1 MSRRRCRPSSS
12 AEPPNPVSVASRPR
26 KTGLFALPPQTLNR
40 NAVACIAALPTVAD
54 LIAAIQRFIGT
65 RGSPA
70 MSTPQQGDTPTPW
83 RISETYVRLGV
94 GMARK
99 PSGGRPSK
107 GDRDV
112 IVTRPA
118 RPLGNVVRAR
128 ADEAGMTIS
137 EYVAMVLAR
146 AHGMPEFAPAPSA
159 TTEQGVLPLGKTA

>member
-1 MSRRRCRPSSS
+1 M
-12 AEPPNPVSVASRPR
+12 
-26 KTGLFALPPQTLNR
+26 
-40 NAVACIAALPTVAD
+40 
-54 LIAAIQRFIGT
+54 LIQQR
-65 RGSPA
+65 A
-70 MSTPQQGDTPTPW
+70 DTPTPGCV
-83 RISETYVRLGV
+83 SETYVRLGV
-94 GMARK
+94 GVARK

-159 TTEQGVLPLGKTA
+159 MPEQEVLPLGKTA

>member
-1 MSRRRCRPSSS
+1 M
-12 AEPPNPVSVASRPR
+12 
-26 KTGLFALPPQTLNR
+26 
-40 NAVACIAALPTVAD
+40 
-54 LIAAIQRFIGT
+54 LIQQR
-65 RGSPA
+65 A
-70 MSTPQQGDTPTPW
+70 DTPTPG
-83 RISETYVRLGV
+83 RVSETYVRLGV

-107 GDRDV
+107 GARDV

-146 AHGMPEFAPAPSA
+146 AHGMPEFAPVPSA
-159 TTEQGVLPLGKTA
+159 TPEQEVLPLCKTA

>member
-1 MSRRRCRPSSS
+1 MS
-12 AEPPNPVSVASRPR
+12 
-26 KTGLFALPPQTLNR
+26 
-40 NAVACIAALPTVAD
+40 
-54 LIAAIQRFIGT
+54 IQNLV
-65 RGSPA
+65 
-70 MSTPQQGDTPTPW
+70 DTPKRR
-83 RISETYVRLGV
+83 RISEMRARLDV

-99 PSGGRPSK
+99 PGRGRPHK

-146 AHGMPEFAPAPSA
+146 AHGMPEFAPASSA
-159 TTEQGVLPLGKTA
+159 TTAQEVLPLDKTA

>member
-1 MSRRRCRPSSS
+1 MSMQNL
-12 AEPPNPVSVASRPR
+12 A
-26 KTGLFALPPQTLNR
+26 
-40 NAVACIAALPTVAD
+40 
-54 LIAAIQRFIGT
+54 
-65 RGSPA
+65 
-70 MSTPQQGDTPTPW
+70 DTPRPW
-83 RISETYVRLGV
+83 HVSETHVRLGV

-146 AHGMPEFAPAPSA
+146 AHGMPEFAPASSA
-159 TTEQGVLPLGKTA
+159 TTEQEVLPLGQTA